1 MPAVEQSQNYTIY
14 LIAVVVLLIVF
25 FIFKSKKSKSN
36 KREIALAG
44 ERGAGKTQLFISLC
58 GGKQLETVP
67 SIVNNTGIL
76 EIGRNKYTLT
86 DFLGDNISK
95 EKIVS

>member
-1 MPAVEQSQNYTIY
+1 VLAVF
-14 LIAVVVLLIVF
+14 LIL
-25 FIFKSKKSKSN
+25 KSKKSKSN
-36 KREIALAG
+36 KREIALVG

-58 GGKQLETVP
+58 GGKQLESVP

-76 EIGRNKYTLT
+76 EIERNKYVLT
-86 DFLGDNISK
+86 DFIGDNISK

>member
-1 MPAVEQSQNYTIY
+1 MLAVF
-14 LIAVVVLLIVF
+14 LIL
-25 FIFKSKKSKSN
+25 KSKKSKSN
-36 KREIALAG
+36 KREIALVG

-58 GGKQLETVP
+58 GGKQLESVP

-76 EIGRNKYTLT
+76 EIERNKYVLT
-86 DFLGDNISK
+86 DFIGDNISK

>member
-1 MPAVEQSQNYTIY
+1 
-14 LIAVVVLLIVF
+14 L
-25 FIFKSKKSKSN
+25 KSRKSKSN
-36 KREIALAG
+36 KKEIVLVG
-44 ERGAGKTQLFISLC
+44 ERGAGKTQLFVSLC

-67 SIVNNTGIL
+67 SIVNNSGIL
-76 EIGRNKYTLT
+76 EIGGSKFVLN